1 MKLKALSVSEVSSY
15 IKRILINDPILY
27 NLRIKGEISNFK
39 IHSSG
44 NIYLSLKDKSSKINC
59 IMFKDRILDL
69 KLKEGL
75 NIVASGY
82 ISLYERD
89 GSYQFYINSI
99 EIEGIG
105 NLYIEFVKLKEKLEK
120 EGLFDKKYKKELPA
134 MPNSIGVIT
143 SPTGAAIKD
152 IINVISRR
160 YPKINIK
167 VYPVLVQGE
176 KSSYDIVKAIEF
188 FNNYKNV
195 DVIILGRG
203 GGSIEE
209 LWSFNEEIVARS
221 IFKSQI
227 PIISAVGHETDF
239 TISDFVSDFRAPT
252 PSAAAEIAVPYLIDI
267 FYKLESIKN
276 RLDKSFK
283 NIIDKNAFRLDS
295 LKKEMVFTYSNYFV
309 KDKRIELDM
318 TYDNINKNIL
328 NKVNM
333 KREELNYIGK
343 NLYNLNPLAT
353 MSRGYSLIEKED
365 TIIKDINDLNSGDRI
380 KILFQNGNADC
391 KVENINIKEVD

>member
-69 KLKEGL
+69 ELKEGL